1 MIPKRPDT
9 VPRRLGGGIVADQIA
24 DAAVRLFA
32 RHGYSGTT
40 VAQIAREVGL
50 TDAGVLYHYPSKAEL
65 FWAVVDMFEDLQ
77 RDRVLA
83 LLAPGGLTAIRNL
96 AEWGPI
102 IEERPDL
109 LGLQVV
115 LGAAAVSE
123 GSEIRPY
130 YQQRYDDLRAGIA
143 GFIAQAA
150 EAGDVRA
157 DVDGIFEATAFL
169 AFLDGLRL
177 QHFYSDGAVALG
189 ANLTTY
195 VDQLVA
201 RISLDPEPG
210 SDAGG

>member
-9 VPRRLGGGIVADQIA
+9 VERRLGGGVVADQIA

-32 RHGYSGTT
+32 RHGYRGTT
-40 VAQIAREVGL
+40 IAQIACEVGL
-50 TDAGVLYHYPSKAEL
+50 TDAGVLYHYPTKADL

-96 AEWGPI
+96 AQWGPI

-109 LGLQVV
+109 LALQVV

-130 YQQRYDDLRAGIA
+130 YRRRYDDLRTGIA
-143 GFIAQAA
+143 GFIAQAT

-157 DVDGIFEATAFL
+157 EVDGIFEATAFL

-177 QHFYSDGAVALG
+177 QYFYSDGGVSLS
-189 ANLTTY
+189 ANLTKY

-201 RISLDPEPG
+201 RISLDP
-210 SDAGG
+210 